1 MAFLLSPGVL
11 VQEVDLTTIV
21 PAVATSIG
29 AMVGQFAWGPV
40 EEIVVIDT
48 ENNLR
53 VNFGDPNDDNF
64 RDWFSAA
71 NFLSYARNLKTV
83 RVVGSNALNASVVLN
98 SNATL
103 VGGSGKLIKNLQSYD
118 NAVFS
123 NEVFIAKWPGT
134 YGNNLGI
141 AWADTAVFTATDSD
155 GLHTWDFWSEF
166 SATPA
171 TNEFNIVI
179 YDATGNITGTAGTV
193 LEKFPLVSSVP
204 GTKRSDGTS
213 AYIPDVLNN
222 ESDWVW
228 ICDLAQFLLAADD
241 LDGVTF
247 AGGANGATPTDGNR
261 QAGYALFQD
270 AEAVDVNLVLQ
281 AGGSAV
287 VGKWIIDNIGE
298 VRRDCVV
305 FVSPEESDVVNVA
318 SNDTILDN
326 IQTTRTSYGSSSYAV
341 MDGNWK
347 YQYDRYNDKYRWVPL
362 NGDIAGL
369 CARTDFTND
378 PWWSPAGLNRGNVK
392 NVIKLAWNPSNTF
405 RDELYSSG
413 VNPVVSFKDQG
424 PVLFGDKTL
433 LTRPSA
439 FDRINVRRLFIV
451 LEKAIAT
458 AAKFLL
464 FEFNDEFTRA
474 QFVNMVDPFLRD
486 VQGRRGVIA
495 YKVVADESNN
505 TGEVIDR
512 NEFVGDIYIKP
523 SRSINFIR
531 LNFIA
536 VRTAVSFE
544 EVGG

>member
-11 VQEVDLTTIV
+11 VQEIDLTTIV

-29 AMVGQFAWGPV
+29 GMVGAFAWGPV
-40 EEIVVIDT
+40 EEIFVVDT

-53 VNFGDPNDDNF
+53 VNFGDPNDNNF
-64 RDWFSAA
+64 QDWLSAA
-71 NFLSYARNLKTV
+71 NFLSYARNLKVV
-83 RVVGSNALNASVVLN
+83 RVVGTGALNSSVDIDSN
-98 SNATL
+98 SAL
-103 VGGSGKLIKNLQSYD
+103 VAGAGKLIKNLPTYQ
-118 NAVFS
+118 NTVFS
-123 NEVFIAKWPGT
+123 NEVFVAKWPGT
-134 YGNNLGI
+134 YGNNIGI
-141 AWADTAVFTATDSD
+141 SWANTSVFNAVDSD
-155 GLHTWDFWSEF
+155 GLHTWTFWQEF
-166 SATPA
+166 SIAPA
-171 TNEFNIVI
+171 ANEFNVVI
-179 YDATGNITGTAGTV
+179 YDATGNITGRQGSV
-193 LEKFPLVSSVP
+193 IEKFPLVSSTP
-204 GTKRSDGTS
+204 GTKRFDGTS

-222 ESDWVW
+222 ESSWVW
-228 ICDLAQFLLAADD
+228 VGDFAKFLLAAND

-247 AGGANGATPTDGNR
+247 GGGSDGATPSDGNR
-261 QAGYALFQD
+261 QAGYALYQD
-270 AEAVDVNLVLQ
+270 AESVDVNLLIQ

-287 VGKWIIDNIGE
+287 VGKWIIDNVAE
-298 VRRDCVV
+298 VRKDCVV
-305 FVSPEESDVVNVA
+305 FVSPEQADVVNVA

-326 IQTTRTSYGSSSYAV
+326 IQSTRTDFGSSSYAV

-362 NGDIAGL
+362 NADIAGL

-378 PWWSPAGLNRGNVK
+378 PWWSPAGLNRGNIK

-413 VNPVVSFKDQG
+413 VNPVVQFKNQG

-439 FDRINVRRLFIV
+439 FDSINVRRLFIV

-458 AAKFLL
+458 AAKFML

-512 NEFVGDIYIKP
+512 KEFVGDIYIKP
-523 SRSINFIR
+523 ARSINFIR

-544 EVGG
+544 EIGG